1 MPRGVDWIILD
12 VMTSP
17 PSPLSRRYGAA
28 AGPADV
34 KFNDVLELML
44 SHKSVRAY
52 LPAPV
57 PEGTLEMIVAAA
69 QSASSS
75 SNLQVW
81 SVVAVEDAERK
92 ARLSVLAGNQKHIA
106 KAPLFL
112 VWLADL
118 ARLDQQAA
126 NRGLKAEGLDFLESL
141 LLGVIDTALAA
152 QNAVLALESMGL
164 ASVYIGGIRNQVEGV
179 AAELGLPPKVFPVFG
194 MCIGYPDPDRPAAVK
209 PRLPQAAVLHREQYD
224 LAAQDASIRQ
234 YDRVMADFYASQG
247 LPQSEWSQHSVRRVL
262 TPTALHGR
270 EDLVNALKR
279 LGFDLR

>member
-1 MPRGVDWIILD
+1 
-12 VMTSP
+12 MTDP
-17 PSPLSRRYGAA
+17 KSPLTQRYGAGTA
-28 AGPADV
+28 AAHADV
-34 KFNDVLELML
+34 SFNEVLELLL

-52 LPAPV
+52 LPQPV
-57 PEGTLEMIVAAA
+57 PDGVLETIIAAA

-81 SVVAVEDAERK
+81 SVVAVQDSERK
-92 ARLSVLAGNQKHIA
+92 ARLAVLAGNQKHIA
-106 KAPLFL
+106 QAPLVL

-141 LLGVIDTALAA
+141 LLGVIDCALAA

-164 ASVYIGGIRNQVEGV
+164 SSVYIGGIRNQTEGV

-194 MCIGYPDPDRPAAVK
+194 MCIGYANPERPAAVK
-209 PRLPQAAVLHREQYD
+209 PRLPQSAVLHREQYA
-224 LAAQDASIRQ
+224 LAAQDASVQQ

-247 LPQSEWSQHSVRRVL
+247 MPQAEWSQHSVKRVL
-262 TPTALHGR
+262 TPASLHGR
-270 EDLVNALKR
+270 EDLVSALKR

>member
-1 MPRGVDWIILD
+1 
-12 VMTSP
+12 MTDP
-17 PSPLSRRYGAA
+17 QSPLTQRYGQAT
-28 AGPADV
+28 PAPANV
-34 KFNDVLELML
+34 TFNDVLELL
-44 SHKSVRAY
+44 LAHRSVRAY
-52 LPAPV
+52 LPQPLPDGA
-57 PEGTLEMIVAAA
+57 LETIVAAA

-75 SNLQVW
+75 SNLQSW
-81 SVVAVEDAERK
+81 SVVAVQDAERK
-92 ARLSVLAGNQKHIA
+92 SRLSVLAMNQKHIVQ
-106 KAPLFL
+106 APLFL

-118 ARLDQQAA
+118 ARIDQQAA

-141 LLGVIDTALAA
+141 LLGVIDCALAA

-164 ASVYIGGIRNQVEGV
+164 SSVYIGAIRNQSEGV

-194 MCIGYPDPDRPAAVK
+194 MCVGYADPARPAAVK
-209 PRLPQAAVLHREQYD
+209 PRLPQSAVLHREGYE
-224 LAAQDASIRQ
+224 LAAQDASVQQ

-270 EDLVNALKR
+270 EDLVSALKR